1 MLSSNL
7 RWSCGSGRLARR
19 QPVLPKTRFR
29 SSVGAWLSLAR
40 APGSGPGGRWF
51 KSTRPDHH
59 DFYSCLGSFTSCAAK
74 KTGSVTSAARET
86 FPSGWHATI
95 VVKYKPRGID
105 DFSASSTPNSS
116 SRNPRPSRARNF
128 SRPREEREAERCP
141 YSAAPVFLRHLGGE
155 SSASHPFQL
164 AKALPLRKRL
174 PAARE
179 PRGLLRNSFPRV
191 RRRTAGR
198 IA

>member
-1 MLSSNL
+1 VVQIHSPRPSRLLLMPRFVYIL
-7 RWSCGSGRLARR
+7 RS
-19 QPVLPKTRFR
+19 
-29 SSVGAWLSLAR
+29 
-40 APGSGPGGRWF
+40 
-51 KSTRPDHH
+51 
-59 DFYSCLGSFTSCAAK
+59 K
-74 KTGSVTSAARET
+74 KDRKRYIGARET
-86 FPSGWHATI
+86 FPRGLHATI
-95 VVKYKPRGID
+95 LVKYKPRGID

-116 SRNPRPSRARNF
+116 SRNPRPSRVRNF
-128 SRPREEREAERCP
+128 SRPEDVREAERCP
-141 YSAAPVFLRHLGGE
+141 YSAAPVFLSHLGGE

-164 AKALPLRKRL
+164 AKAPPLRKRL